1 MGELF
6 GQNTFAKKTLVS
18 TSVSMHV
25 GQLILSENIL
35 SEHICKYAFGTN
47 YWSGHICK
55 HICKYTYVPNHLV
68 RRHCK
73 HICKNAFGKKRF
85 FQKKI
90 YPATPLLCYKSSWR
104 EKSLCYIATLL
115 HWYSP
120 EKKVFR
126 KKYHLL
132 HCYFATV
139 VLV

>member
-18 TSVSMHV
+18 TSVNMHV

-73 HICKNAFGKKRF
+73 HICKNVFGKKKVF
-85 FQKKI
+85 PKKDI
-90 YPATPLLCYKSSWR
+90 PCYTATLLQELLARKISLLHCYIATLVQSRKKKFS
-104 EKSLCYIATLL
+104 EKNTPCYIATLL
-115 HWYSP
+115 Q
-120 EKKVFR
+120 
-126 KKYHLL
+126 
-132 HCYFATV
+132 
-139 VLV
+139 